1 MTSPL
6 AVHSVESLLRRVMAR
21 CVPAAAENGHG
32 QRWLEGLACTAVA
45 LSCAAGLWLVLLS
58 DMQRERAGL
67 QQRLATMVT
76 PVAAAGEGAPV
87 LEALQRD
94 IAERQARWLRDESP
108 ARWMERVQLGVQ
120 RETDLHL
127 EQLRAVRETPVGPA
141 GQHPAQAATLRL
153 TGPFDALMRWIG
165 GYAKDATA
173 VALQPLRLTG
183 LPDGSVRVEAQ
194 ALAFLGIPARGA
206 AASSGAALG
215 PLVAMSAGSAGPL
228 AAIPAPFAGT
238 SETLPTPARNLFD
251 QKSLATAL
259 GLPRA
264 APAARSGGGPD
275 LSRRREP
282 LEAHDLRDLRVVGVL
297 QSEQQRIAIVEAA
310 GAHHSVS
317 AGQYLGRRHGRV
329 QHISDGGL
337 ELVEWQQHAGHWRR
351 VTVRLRIDT
360 PATRGPGH
368 PAGDV
373 LDE

>member
-1 MTSPL
+1 MEFWSRLLGSPVAFMRWQAFGRKERPIGVDIGTS
-6 AVHSVESLLRRVMAR
+6 SVKLVDLS
-21 CVPAAAENGHG
+21 HDTS
-32 QRWLEGLACTAVA
+32 EGLPRWRLQGADRVTLPAD
-45 LSCAAGLWLVLLS
+45 VL
-58 DMQRERAGL
+58 DADG
-67 QQRLATMVT
+67 TV
-76 PVAAAGEGAPV
+76 
-87 LEALQRD
+87 RD
-94 IAERQARWLRDESP
+94 VP
-108 ARWMERVQLGVQ
+108 
-120 RETDLHL
+120 
-127 EQLRAVRETPVGPA
+127 
-141 GQHPAQAATLRL
+141 
-153 TGPFDALMRWIG
+153 
-165 GYAKDATA
+165 
-173 VALQPLRLTG
+173 
-183 LPDGSVRVEAQ
+183 

-360 PATRGPGH
+360 RATRGPGH
-368 PAGDV
+368 PAGDL